1 MPMDERQPMIG
12 RLWSRLA
19 ATISGDG
26 ETDAPTGSRAYD
38 PKRYRRLEDR
48 AAGIRHALKSSTL
61 TDRDRRGL
69 ENNLRNLKLAL
80 RGMRAL
86 RGKTD

>member
-19 ATISGDG
+19 ATFGG

-38 PKRYRRLEDR
+38 SKRYRRLEDR

-61 TDRDRRGL
+61 TDRDRRAL
-69 ENNLRNLKLAL
+69 ENNLRNLELAL

>member
-19 ATISGDG
+19 ATISGHG

-38 PKRYRRLEDR
+38 PNRYRRLEDR

-69 ENNLRNLKLAL
+69 ENNLRNLELAL

>member
-48 AAGIRHALKSSTL
+48 AAGIRHAIAPSHH
-61 TDRDRRGL
+61 
-69 ENNLRNLKLAL
+69 
-80 RGMRAL
+80 
-86 RGKTD
+86 